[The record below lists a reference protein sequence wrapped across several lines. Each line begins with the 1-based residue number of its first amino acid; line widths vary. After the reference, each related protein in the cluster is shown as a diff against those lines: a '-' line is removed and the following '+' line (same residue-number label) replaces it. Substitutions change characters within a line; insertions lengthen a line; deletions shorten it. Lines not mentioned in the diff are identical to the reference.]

1 MVNKKYLWFIAMFI
15 GSGLVGLAVGV
26 VAVLI
31 GAAVMR
37 DELFGLG
44 GLIGGLWG
52 VFLGYPIGVV
62 TGIFLLKRFV
72 HYQGS
77 VIYGLIGCLIAA
89 GISVGMIGP
98 LNIDINPSILFS
110 IFFIS
115 CPLLATTGFY
125 LGKKRKK
132 TSVGK
137 KNGGDGRIRTAE

>member
-15 GSGLVGLAVGV
+15 GSGLVGLSVGV
-26 VAVLI
+26 VALLV

-37 DELFGLG
+37 DEFFGLG

-52 VFLGYPIGVV
+52 LFLGYPLGVV
-62 TGIFLLKRFV
+62 VGLFLLKRFA

-77 VIYGLIGCLIAA
+77 VIYGVIGCLIGA
-89 GISVGMIGP
+89 GVSVGMIGP
-98 LNIDINPSILFS
+98 LNIAIDPSILFS

-115 CPLLATTGFY
+115 CPLLATAGFY
-125 LGKKRKK
+125 LGKKRRK
-132 TSVGK
+132 TSVEK